1 MTRQLL
7 FSCNL
12 ERELQEEKDKEINN
26 ALCTEIL
33 ERIFNNLIDK
43 TDQRIKLL
51 VHKKSEKNT
60 IIKTMRVFEDILN
73 VSIF

>member
-60 IIKTMRVFEDILN
+60 IIKTMRVFKDILN